1 MYLSWIIPTYN
12 AEKIIEKTLREVDS
26 YLRSRAFPG
35 GYEIIV
41 AYSKSKDRTAEV
53 VKGLQAQIPD
63 LKFLDLENKG
73 KGWAVKQGM
82 LNAKGDFRIFSD
94 ADNSTAP
101 EYFDNMVP
109 FFAKGFDMVISS
121 RHPKDVSG
129 ASRDVKEPM
138 LREFL
143 GAIGNIVIQIFG
155 VWGIW
160 DTQNGFKAFTASSA
174 QKIFQINRMYSFAF
188 DVEILALARLIG
200 QRIAIIPIR
209 WKYGPEST
217 VTLRDYL
224 KFFIDVFKI
233 RWYLL
238 TNIYKL

>member
-26 YLRSRAFPG
+26 YLKSHAFSG

-41 AYSKSKDRTAEV
+41 AYSKSSDHTAEI
-53 VKGLQAQIPD
+53 VKNLQAQMTS
-63 LKFLDLENKG
+63 LKFLELENKG

-82 LNAKGDFRIFSD
+82 LNAQGDIRIFSD

-101 EYFDNMVP
+101 EYFAAMEP
-109 FFAKGFDMVISS
+109 FFEKGFDVVISS
-121 RHPKDVSG
+121 RNSKDIAG
-129 ASRDVKEPM
+129 ASRDIKEPM

-143 GAIGNIVIQIFG
+143 GGVGNIVIQIFG

-160 DTQNGFKAFTASSA
+160 DTQNGFKAFTAKSA
-174 QKIFQINRMYSFAF
+174 QRLFGISRMSGFAF
-188 DVEILALARLIG
+188 DVEILALARLLG
-200 QRIAIIPIR
+200 YRTAIIPIR

-217 VTLRDYL
+217 VTLKDYL

-233 RWYLL
+233 RWFLL
-238 TNIYKL
+238 INIYKL